1 MNIEVSSLL
10 LLSLF
15 QKFSY
20 LITTALT
27 SLIKY
32 GMKMLANICEM
43 TIFLFLG
50 ISAISDFW
58 LHWNTPFI
66 LWTLFFVTVYRIIS
80 VYGLTWVVNRVR
92 LEPIGYVDQ
101 FVMAYGGLRG
111 GIAFSLAK
119 LTSLNQVP
127 QVNGC

>member
-1 MNIEVSSLL
+1 M
-10 LLSLF
+10 
-15 QKFSY
+15 
-20 LITTALT
+20 
-27 SLIKY
+27 
-32 GMKMLANICEM
+32 ANICEM

-66 LWTLFFVTVYRIIS
+66 LWTLLFVSVYRIIS
-80 VYGLTWVVNRVR
+80 VYGLTWALNKVR

-119 LTSLNQVP
+119 LTSMNQVP
-127 QVNGC
+127 HVKAMLCATLVVVFFTSFIQG